1 MENKVPNTSG
11 ALGGLYNKQTQKN
24 KSLILRK
31 CQTQNFGHPPP
42 CRFLSNP
49 MISYPGIQISLL
61 ITSVS
66 NEDLVMHTMAS
77 AEGMLI
83 SMSLQCRDSG
93 YVLWISLTVS
103 FFQLGLSC
111 FGCCQRGVVVWWI
124 GAFISAY
131 RGRWSEVLLAR
142 FIINDII

>member
-1 MENKVPNTSG
+1 
-11 ALGGLYNKQTQKN
+11 
-24 KSLILRK
+24 
-31 CQTQNFGHPPP
+31 
-42 CRFLSNP
+42 

-61 ITSVS
+61 IPSVS
-66 NEDLVMHTMAS
+66 NEDSVMHTMAS

-83 SMSLQCRDSG
+83 SMSLQCRDSV

-111 FGCCQRGVVVWWI
+111 FGCCERGVVVWWI

-131 RGRWSEVLLAR
+131 RGRWSVVLLAR
-142 FIINDII
+142 FIINDIAGLNLGVITLYRQHYYTLIELIPESA